1 MIREVS
7 AQGMTVVLVE
17 QNLGLA
23 LSVAQHVAVM
33 QKGRIVH
40 QAACADFVSR
50 PDDRRRLLGVE

>member
-1 MIREVS
+1 MF
-7 AQGMTVVLVE
+7 MVLVE

-40 QAACADFVSR
+40 RAPCAEFAAGSE
-50 PDDRRRLLGVE
+50 DRRRLPGVG